1 MHIIDYMYIHVVV
14 HHHIGISLL
23 LLKMFI
29 ILIISVLHVCT
40 HHQDRSSSTVSVPE
54 EVDDKIS
61 S

>member
-1 MHIIDYMYIHVVV
+1 MYIHVVV

-29 ILIISVLHVCT
+29 ILIISVLHVHVLYCT